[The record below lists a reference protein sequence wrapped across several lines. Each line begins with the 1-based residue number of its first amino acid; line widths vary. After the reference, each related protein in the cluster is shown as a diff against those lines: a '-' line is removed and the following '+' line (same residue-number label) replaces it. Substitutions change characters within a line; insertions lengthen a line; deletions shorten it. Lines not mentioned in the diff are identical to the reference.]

1 MIGKFLLGP
10 LTDRLGGDSTMQI
23 TMFAISA
30 LLYGCAVSTNIQV
43 TYNRADIANI
53 VICIVESPPNLS
65 VRGPRRNFP
74 II

>member
-43 TYNRADIANI
+43 RYKKKETKK
-53 VICIVESPPNLS
+53 
-65 VRGPRRNFP
+65 
-74 II
+74 

>member
-43 TYNRADIANI
+43 TYNKREMKWD
-53 VICIVESPPNLS
+53 VI
-65 VRGPRRNFP
+65 R
-74 II
+74 